1 AHPGDVGEGKPLAGS
16 PGEDSLATHGRRRC
30 RSACPVSYTQEGRAD
45 HSAAR
50 IGPRAVHSPRLT
62 CRSMLCLPGFP
73 LPASRCRGAAGRSG
87 PVAEGNRSYK
97 ESSMGWTPVR
107 TKLVLLVGLSLLAS
121 AAPPG
126 AAPNNPP
133 VPDPQ
138 QAAEDA
144 ALRQLTDEL
153 EKVVALLA
161 QAK

>member
-1 AHPGDVGEGKPLAGS
+1 
-16 PGEDSLATHGRRRC
+16 
-30 RSACPVSYTQEGRAD
+30 
-45 HSAAR
+45 
-50 IGPRAVHSPRLT
+50 
-62 CRSMLCLPGFP
+62 CLPGFP
-73 LPASRCRGAAGRSG
+73 LPASGCRGAAGPSG

-107 TKLVLLVGLSLLAS
+107 TKLVLLVGLSLLAG

-126 AAPNNPP
+126 ADPNNPP
-133 VPDPQ
+133 VPDPP

-161 QAK
+161 QAKGPAEVVRYNLRQADLIVRISNRSKPEERESWLRQLADCLSAAAQSSPANDRTAYQRLVGLEEY